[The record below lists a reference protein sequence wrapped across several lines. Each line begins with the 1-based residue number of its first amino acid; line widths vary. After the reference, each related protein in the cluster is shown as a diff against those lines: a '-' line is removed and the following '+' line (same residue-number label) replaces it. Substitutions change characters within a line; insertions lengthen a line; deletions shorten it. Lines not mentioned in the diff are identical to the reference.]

1 MRFMYGYLT
10 TIFNIIWLKRY
21 YLEYL
26 LTLSYL
32 GGISFQVVR
41 SVPGRLGCHQR
52 LPVMLYRC
60 PPLPKLPIYRSVVL
74 SEECLSKSRK
84 TMLSAPFSLATCA
97 NEWRAV

>member
-41 SVPGRLGCHQR
+41 IVPGRLGCHQR
-52 LPVMLYRC
+52 LPVMLYRF
-60 PPLPKLPIYRSVVL
+60 PHRQNFRYIAPSYLRTSV
-74 SEECLSKSRK
+74 
-84 TMLSAPFSLATCA
+84 
-97 NEWRAV
+97 